1 MSNLSKHLIRF
12 NSKKGQVLDTT
23 VKVDFQVGIP
33 NRIELDTPSILP
45 SITRFMALSLKYNE
59 LLDNGYSVR
68 DIAVYE
74 GVDKSYILRI
84 VKMVYLSPKIQEM
97 ILLLPRS
104 TKYRSYMSAKKCLKL
119 VEIVGFGEQEKVFE
133 KSCE

>member
-1 MSNLSKHLIRF
+1 F

-33 NRIELDTPSILP
+33 NRIRQDKQSILP
-45 SITRFMALSLKYNE
+45 SITRFMALSLKYND
-59 LLDNGYSVR
+59 LLDNGYSIR
-68 DIAVYE
+68 NIADFE

-84 VKMVYLSPKIQEM
+84 VKLIFLSPKIQEK

-104 TKYRSYMSAKKCLKL
+104 SKYRSYMSAKKLLKL
-119 VEIVGFGEQEKVFE
+119 AEILGFGEQEGVFYGI
-133 KSCE
+133 